1 MVQQALATLGRTL
14 YSHVSLSKSRMET
27 LCLLIVAMVSART
40 VNLSHLA
47 SERHST
53 TKIASTYRRLQRFF
67 QHVDRG
73 SDWSARLV
81 VALLGLSAPWHL
93 CLDRTNWKV
102 GCKEVNILMLAIV
115 TRRHRVPLMWTVLD
129 RAGISN
135 TDQRI
140 ALMRRYLALFGA
152 ASIKLL
158 LADREF
164 IGVCWLRFLNENN
177 VPFVIRVKAGLTIV
191 TEDGRKLTLGS
202 LLRKCRGARQFS
214 ACFTGAHPDAPLKL
228 NFAAKRI
235 KGKELLIVASNAPA
249 RHALGAYRNR
259 WAIECLF
266 GDAKTRGLNLEDT
279 RLTCPRKLGL
289 LLGIVALAM
298 AWASKTASRL
308 IGTGKMPRIKHGYYA
323 KSWFRTGLDQIR
335 RLLCTDPI
343 AATEPWRKIRPKP
356 ARVV

>member
-1 MVQQALATLGRTL
+1 LIQQALTTLGRTL
-14 YSHVSLSKSRMET
+14 HPHISLSKSRMET

-214 ACFTGAHPDAPLKL
+214 ACFTGAKSDAPLKL

-249 RHALGAYRNR
+249 RHALGAYRKR

-279 RLTCPRKLGL
+279 RLTCPRKLDL

-308 IGTGKMPRIKHGYYA
+308 IGRAKMPRKKHGYYA
-323 KSWFRTGLDQIR
+323 KSWFRVGLDQIR
-335 RLLCTDPI
+335 RLLRTDPI
-343 AATEPWRKIRPKP
+343 AATEPWRKIRPKRT
-356 ARVV
+356 RVV

>member
-1 MVQQALATLGRTL
+1 
-14 YSHVSLSKSRMET
+14 MET

-73 SDWSARLV
+73 SDWSAQLV
-81 VALLGLSAPWHL
+81 VALLGLAAPWHL

-129 RAGISN
+129 RAGTSD

-140 ALMRRYLALFGA
+140 ALLRRYLALFGA

-164 IGVCWLRFLNENN
+164 IGVRWLRFLNENN
-177 VPFVIRVKAGLTIV
+177 VPFVIRVKAGLTIA

-202 LLRKCRGARQFS
+202 LLRKCRSARQFS
-214 ACFTGAHPDAPLKL
+214 ACFAGAKSDPPLKL

-235 KGKELLIVASNAPA
+235 KGKDLLIVASNAPA
-249 RHALGAYRNR
+249 RHALGDYRKR

-279 RLTCPRKLGL
+279 RLTCPRKLDL
-289 LLGIVALAM
+289 LLGIVALAV

-308 IGTGKMPRIKHGYYA
+308 IGTGKMPRKKHGYYA
-323 KSWFRTGLDQIR
+323 KSWFRVGLDQIR
-335 RLLCTDPI
+335 RLLRTDPI
-343 AATEPWRKIRPKP
+343 TAMEPWRQIRPKRT
-356 ARVV
+356 RVV

>member
-1 MVQQALATLGRTL
+1 
-14 YSHVSLSKSRMET
+14 
-27 LCLLIVAMVSART
+27 
-40 VNLSHLA
+40 
-47 SERHST
+47 
-53 TKIASTYRRLQRFF
+53 
-67 QHVDRG
+67 
-73 SDWSARLV
+73 
-81 VALLGLSAPWHL
+81 
-93 CLDRTNWKV
+93 
-102 GCKEVNILMLAIV
+102 
-115 TRRHRVPLMWTVLD
+115 
-129 RAGISN
+129 
-135 TDQRI
+135 
-140 ALMRRYLALFGA
+140 MRRYLALFGA

-249 RHALGAYRNR
+249 RHALGAYRKR

-308 IGTGKMPRIKHGYYA
+308 IGTGKMPRKKHGYYA
-323 KSWFRTGLDQIR
+323 KSWFRVGLDQIR
-335 RLLCTDPI
+335 RLLRTDPT
-343 AATEPWRKIRPKP
+343 AAVEPWRKIRLKG